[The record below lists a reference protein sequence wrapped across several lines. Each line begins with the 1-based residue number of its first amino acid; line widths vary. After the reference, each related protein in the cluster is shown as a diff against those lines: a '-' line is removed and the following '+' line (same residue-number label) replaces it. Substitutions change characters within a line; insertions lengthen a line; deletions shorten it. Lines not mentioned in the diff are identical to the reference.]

1 MGSVLFFSRALDGR
15 YLAAK
20 AEEGR
25 WQANISLAGSTAYLF
40 GSTLYFEIPYNAYKT
55 ELLRVQNL
63 KAMVREQVLPTE
75 DAAEAEE
82 EKKEDDRAAD
92 IKAQIRTLQAQMKDL
107 QEGGNGNV

>member
-40 GSTLYFEIPYNAYKT
+40 GSTLFFEIPYNALPQRWRLSASKISKR
-55 ELLRVQNL
+55 LSGKGFSPMKKKWRMKRMIRRWLRSW
-63 KAMVREQVLPTE
+63 QVCKSRWVL
-75 DAAEAEE
+75 
-82 EKKEDDRAAD
+82 
-92 IKAQIRTLQAQMKDL
+92 
-107 QEGGNGNV
+107 